1 MSDTEE
7 RPGPS
12 SGGGEE
18 EVSLPRATV
27 YKLISELLPNDF
39 SVAKEVK
46 DLIMEACTGGCEE
59 RSTSIPCEH
68 RPLTITTLTP
78 FPPLPE
84 FIRLVSSEANDLCEK
99 SGKRTI
105 GSDHCVQALKDL
117 GFEAY
122 LKDIDTVLE
131 EHKAELKYREKKN
144 SKMAMAGLTDEELQ
158 RQQEALFAA
167 SRARFEAQG

>member
-1 MSDTEE
+1 MSDSED
-7 RPGPS
+7 RAGPS
-12 SGGGEE
+12 SGGAGDE

-27 YKLISELLPNDF
+27 YKLIAEMLPGDF
-39 SVAKEVK
+39 SVAKETK
-46 DLIMEACTGGCEE
+46 DLIMEACT
-59 RSTSIPCEH
+59 
-68 RPLTITTLTP
+68 
-78 FPPLPE
+78 E

-117 GFEAY
+117 GFESY

-158 RQQEALFAA
+158 KQQEALFAA